1 MVLLCIRGE
10 RKNAQVPRLG
20 LKPVKGRAPLMSKAG
35 VLEGGEQV
43 NTLSFTPASHS
54 LVCSCAAL
62 VTQLFFQMKAVPT
75 PRMDLDTSNVFK
87 IHKKLSEQS

>member
-1 MVLLCIRGE
+1 
-10 RKNAQVPRLG
+10 
-20 LKPVKGRAPLMSKAG
+20 MSKAG

-87 IHKKLSEQS
+87 IHKKLSIEQAELKSNPSFPRSFLG